1 MNQRR
6 RASIGLLGV
15 TLLWGGT
22 FVWMKLALNAATGEI
37 DEYGTTAVVGIMVSF
52 RFLLAALSLLL
63 ISSRARAALFS
74 KEDWLGGAIL
84 GTLMLF
90 GYGIQM
96 VGLESVTPSV
106 SAFLTSLYV
115 VFTAIIG
122 SKFAKHKLSRTMI
135 MGALLAT
142 LGAGFIDGLPHIVWG
157 WGEILTI
164 VCAIFF
170 ALHILATD
178 NITKRLD
185 PIKISMTSFTFVG
198 IGAGVI
204 GLLSAGEVSVASV
217 ITTKG
222 VFNQLLLLGFFGTL
236 VCLLL
241 LNIYQKQFHPTH
253 AAIIYAFEPLWA
265 TIYALGLD
273 LIEMSYWLLIGGSAV
288 LLGNIIVE
296 IDSHHRREEEE

>member
-6 RASIGLLGV
+6 RATIGLFGV
-15 TLLWGGT
+15 TVLWGGT
-22 FVWMKLALNAATGEI
+22 FVWMKLALNAAAGDI

-63 ISSRARAALFS
+63 ISSRARAALFC
-74 KEDWLGGAIL
+74 KEDWYGGAIL

-142 LGAGFIDGLPHIVWG
+142 FGAGFIDGLPHIVWG

-164 VCAIFF
+164 ISAIFF

-178 NITKRLD
+178 NITKKLD

-198 IGAGVI
+198 IGAGCI
-204 GLLSAGEVSVASV
+204 GLLSAGEISVASV
-217 ITTKG
+217 ITTTG
-222 VFNQLLLLGFFGTL
+222 VFSQLLLLGFFGTL

-265 TIYALGLD
+265 TIYALGLN
-273 LIEMSYWLLIGGSAV
+273 LIEVSYWLLIGGSAV

-296 IDSHHRREEEE
+296 IDSHQRGEEEE